1 MMGNSRAI
9 HVQEPCNEK
18 SKKDGL
24 GIEYKKGVAVFNQET
39 CQRCGQ
45 CLTLYPFLEM
55 PKDETAAEI
64 SHMIEADLSGL
75 DAADQK

>member
-1 MMGNSRAI
+1 
-9 HVQEPCNEK
+9 
-18 SKKDGL
+18 
-24 GIEYKKGVAVFNQET
+24 
-39 CQRCGQ
+39 
-45 CLTLYPFLEM
+45 M